1 MTITDLW
8 SVSVWVSL
16 PVSVWALSVRLSVRC
31 VIPTVSSDSNWD
43 CHCKINFHFNFESN
57 NNFYSNFKHHK
68 TTKKKNKIER
78 LKRKN
83 KKIWTLVRNE
93 CYFAKMILYSFD
105 WCLYYYNF
113 CQIISANEP
122 RRKNEKSINNFLRLS
137 TNRNTNLGPEKLN
150 QWFSDK
156 KLATLIN
163 SVDQGDRKYF

>member
-1 MTITDLW
+1 MNAILQRWFYTHLTDAYTI
-8 SVSVWVSL
+8 
-16 PVSVWALSVRLSVRC
+16 
-31 VIPTVSSDSNWD
+31 
-43 CHCKINFHFNFESN
+43 INS
-57 NNFYSNFKHHK
+57 
-68 TTKKKNKIER
+68 
-78 LKRKN
+78 
-83 KKIWTLVRNE
+83 
-93 CYFAKMILYSFD
+93 
-105 WCLYYYNF
+105 